1 MVDPAS
7 PLGIMLSKLSTLLG
21 TIDGKLRNKL
31 DKSGG
36 TVNYLTVT
44 NRLAATADH
53 AHALKVARIISLA
66 GHATGQ
72 VSFDGSGDAVISV
85 NIADLSTKADK
96 AVTYTK
102 SEVDQLFQD
111 LIGLAP
117 EELNTVYEL
126 ATALKDN
133 QDSIGTIITT
143 LANKA
148 NSADVYDK
156 VVSDGRYL
164 LKSEQAADSQLL
176 AGKAASYYATQS
188 GLDGTNQELSSL
200 VTELTAAFDNGTT
213 QINSV

>member
-44 NRLAATADH
+44 NQLAATADY
-53 AHALKVARIISLA
+53 AHALKVARIISLT

-85 NIADLSTKADK
+85 NIADLATKADK

-102 SEVDQLFQD
+102 TEVDQLFQD

-156 VVSDGRYL
+156 VVSDARFL
-164 LKSEQAADSQLL
+164 LKSEQAANSQLL
-176 AGKAASYYATQS
+176 AGKAASYYATHS
-188 GLDGTNQELSSL
+188 GLESTNQELSSL
-200 VTELTAAFDNGTT
+200 VTELTAAFENGTT